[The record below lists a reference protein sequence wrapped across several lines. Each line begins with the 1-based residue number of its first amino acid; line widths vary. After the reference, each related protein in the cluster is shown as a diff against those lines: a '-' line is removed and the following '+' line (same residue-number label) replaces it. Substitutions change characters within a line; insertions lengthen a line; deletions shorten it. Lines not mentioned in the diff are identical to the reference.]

1 MQEANYRE
9 GIARVRAEFKLQS
22 ADSLENLPNRSILS
36 ELQST
41 TITFICQRTDKRQ
54 LWNSPNLFTILP
66 CLKLIQVPVASCC
79 DYDADCTIAR
89 SAVQLP
95 KIAEGT
101 NFGMLIQG
109 LYSIDGVSRRFIEST
124 PDRFANS
131 LKLGLTTKQ
140 IQFFLQDRYLY
151 VGDDKI
157 ERVKLSAYFEEDI
170 PQDLI
175 SYPAYCGGTLS
186 VGCCPDSNQTQL
198 LTGDMSA
205 CCPVNPYDAL
215 WKIPAKLVDPVIK
228 EVANKLLNTY
238 KRSQADNTSDMLD
251 TTK

>member
-1 MQEANYRE
+1 MQKASYRE
-9 GIARVRAEFKLQS
+9 AVARVRGEFKLTA
-22 ADSLENLPNRSILS
+22 ADTLESIPNRMILS
-36 ELQST
+36 EIQAT
-41 TITFICQRTDKRQ
+41 TITYLCQRTDKRQ
-54 LWNSPNLFTILP
+54 LWNSPNIFQVLP

-79 DYDADCTIAR
+79 DYDSECTIAR
-89 SAVQLP
+89 SQVQLP

-109 LYSIDGVSRRFIEST
+109 LYSIDGISRRFIEST

-131 LKLGLTTKQ
+131 LRLGLKTKQ
-140 IQFFLQDRYLY
+140 IHFFLQNKYLY

-170 PQDLI
+170 PDSLI
-175 SYPAYCGGTLS
+175 SYPTYCGGTLS
-186 VGCCPDSNQTQL
+186 EGCCPDSNQTQL

-205 CCPVNPYDAL
+205 CCPINPYDIEWPA
-215 WKIPAKLVDPVIK
+215 PAKLADPIIK

-238 KRSQADNTSDMLD
+238 KRSVQDNSDDKLD
-251 TTK
+251 TSK